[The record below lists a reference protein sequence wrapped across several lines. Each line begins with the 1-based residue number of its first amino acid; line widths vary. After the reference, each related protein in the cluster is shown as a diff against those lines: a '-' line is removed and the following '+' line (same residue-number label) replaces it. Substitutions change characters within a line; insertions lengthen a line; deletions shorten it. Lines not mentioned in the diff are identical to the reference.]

1 MKVISFI
8 NMKGGVGKSTLAT
21 NVADYLATREEKR
34 VLFIDIDPQFNAT
47 QCLMTTSQYVEHKE
61 ADLDTVCQIFRG
73 RKVNI
78 KTTSGPKI
86 DEGKIFEDIEPVSI
100 KDNLSL
106 IPGDLGLY
114 RIEMKSG
121 DGVEFKLSNYLE
133 VVEDDYDYVII
144 DTPPTPSV
152 WMSSALIASQY
163 YVIPIKPDPLSVT
176 GIDLL
181 ESIISEKRDNFN
193 LKITRLGVVFNM
205 VEHNSNLYHDTNA
218 YFRRN
223 REWRRFIF
231 SGYIPKRVAIA
242 RNQTK
247 GDLILDLDDVD
258 LKLSLTK
265 VVDELL
271 TRIGV

>member
-1 MKVISFI
+1 
-8 NMKGGVGKSTLAT
+8 
-21 NVADYLATREEKR
+21 
-34 VLFIDIDPQFNAT
+34 
-47 QCLMTTSQYVEHKE
+47 
-61 ADLDTVCQIFRG
+61 
-73 RKVNI
+73 
-78 KTTSGPKI
+78 
-86 DEGKIFEDIEPVSI
+86 
-100 KDNLSL
+100 
-106 IPGDLGLY
+106 
-114 RIEMKSG
+114 
-121 DGVEFKLSNYLE
+121 
-133 VVEDDYDYVII
+133 
-144 DTPPTPSV
+144 
-152 WMSSALIASQY
+152 MSSALIASQY